1 MIRALTI
8 RFGIMCL
15 GAAALDVFLNLVEPA
30 PGLVMASL
38 VVYLVG
44 SGLLVARYC
53 VAHEDEIPSRP
64 PRETHRH

>member
-15 GAAALDVFLNLVEPA
+15 GAAALDVFLNLVKPA
-30 PGLVMASL
+30 PGFAMASL
-38 VVYLVG
+38 VVYLFG
-44 SGLLVARYC
+44 GGLLIARYC

-64 PRETHRH
+64 PRGTHRP